1 MLLPHSLVIKL
12 GNVAGGGPYRVVDHM
27 DTIAKNTRGLSLLL
41 DLNWDRFFFAGAI
54 AAALGASV
62 ALSTVAH

>member
-1 MLLPHSLVIKL
+1 
-12 GNVAGGGPYRVVDHM
+12 M